1 MHSAQGITIGRGHA
15 LERCLLVWNKQM
27 EAKWPG
33 IFYVAASRVKELA
46 AFALKEPFSAEDARS
61 IGVGTVAKES
71 RREMAL
77 IQHNADKHSRTRDP
91 GRTFA
96 AGLRW
101 FCGRV
106 KAQVAARLA
115 GEPGL
120 SDVVEVCQA
129 WEDGLVAS

>member
-1 MHSAQGITIGRGHA
+1 MLQACDGAHHST
-15 LERCLLVWNKQM
+15 
-27 EAKWPG
+27 P
-33 IFYVAASRVKELA
+33 FDPAA
-46 AFALKEPFSAEDARS
+46 KEPFSAEDARS

>member
-1 MHSAQGITIGRGHA
+1 MAWDLLRCCQSR
-15 LERCLLVWNKQM
+15 ERTSGLRSEGV
-27 EAKWPG
+27 
-33 IFYVAASRVKELA
+33 
-46 AFALKEPFSAEDARS
+46 EPFSAEDARS